1 MLRFADINH
10 LLHIQT
16 HKLYDSPYDRG
27 MDIRLRIPV
36 FVFSG

>member
-1 MLRFADINH
+1 MFRLADINH

-36 FVFSG
+36 FVISG